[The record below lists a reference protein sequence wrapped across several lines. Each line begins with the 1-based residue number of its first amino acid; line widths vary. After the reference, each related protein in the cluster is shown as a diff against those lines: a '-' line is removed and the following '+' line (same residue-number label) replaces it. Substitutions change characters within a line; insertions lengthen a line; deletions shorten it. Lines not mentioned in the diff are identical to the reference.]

1 MEKKITNEIEFNNQK
16 NYELGKYLYLGMA
29 LKNNK
34 KVCIAVAYKLTYCVK
49 KIDEFIQQD
58 ADLKLLHVSKI
69 KTGELKACEKFQFK
83 NPLTN
88 YYL

>member
-1 MEKKITNEIEFNNQK
+1 
-16 NYELGKYLYLGMA
+16 
-29 LKNNK
+29 
-34 KVCIAVAYKLTYCVK
+34 VAYKLTYCVK